1 MSHERLPAR
10 EVRAGACWARGLS
23 IRAQSLDLGGRV
35 WGARSVGE
43 ARALGSVWGR
53 PGGSVETVVI
63 DVMNNIYYLI
73 MFDSPVCHDISQLF
87 L

>member
-23 IRAQSLDLGGRV
+23 IRAQCLDLGGRV

-43 ARALGSVWGR
+43 ARALGSR

-63 DVMNNIYYLI
+63 DE
-73 MFDSPVCHDISQLF
+73 
-87 L
+87 